1 MPGEDSLEVVMS
13 RFTRFAWGI
22 LGYTLLVIL
31 WGALVRAT
39 GSGAGCG
46 SHWPLCNGE
55 VIPRAPEVETL
66 IELTHRITSGIA
78 LIGVVVMY
86 VWARRAFSAG
96 HIVRRGAGASV
107 VFMIIEALL
116 GAALVL
122 FELVAHNA
130 SLTRAVSMALHL
142 ANTFLLVG
150 AMSLTA
156 WWSGGAPAPQPNP
169 DRRRIGQLLI
179 AAVALLFVGMSGAI
193 TALGDTLFP
202 VEELR
207 QGLHQNLSPFAQT
220 LIQLRV
226 LHPLIAVLAGCYTV
240 VLAWSIH
247 SAAPTGDTRRLAL
260 GLSVL
265 YVVQLVIGGA
275 NVWLAAPVW
284 MQLVHLL
291 LADLVWILLVLL
303 GAAVLAQPSAS
314 GARAPAT
321 APDAAWSRH

>member
-1 MPGEDSLEVVMS
+1 MS
-13 RFTRFAWGI
+13 NFTRFAWGA

-55 VIPRAPEVETL
+55 VIPRAPEIETL
-66 IELTHRITSGIA
+66 IEFAHRITSGIA
-78 LIGVVVMY
+78 LLLVLVMAI
-86 VWARRAFSAG
+86 WARRAFGAG
-96 HIVRRGAGASV
+96 HIVRRGAVASLA
-107 VFMIIEALL
+107 FMIIEALL

-142 ANTFLLVG
+142 ANTFLLIG
-150 AMSLTA
+150 AMALTA
-156 WWSGGAPAPQPNP
+156 WWSGGAPAPRPGA
-169 DRRRIGQLLI
+169 DRRRIWQLVI

-247 SAAPTGDTRRLAL
+247 GAAPTGDTRRLAL

-265 YVVQLVIGGA
+265 YIVQLVVGSA

-291 LADLVWILLVLL
+291 LADAVWILLVLL
-303 GAAVLAQPSAS
+303 GAAVLAQPAARTSTAAAAGVAVPLSA
-314 GARAPAT
+314 
-321 APDAAWSRH
+321 D